1 MKNAE
6 IASIFTALADLL
18 EIKGENPFRIRA
30 YRRAALSVNSLGKD
44 IAALSEADL
53 LEIPGIGKDLAGKIT
68 EYLKSG
74 KIEAYERLKQE
85 LPEGLITLLSIPGI
99 GPKTVNLLYR
109 EYHVSD
115 IDQLEKLAIAH
126 KLSELPGIKEK
137 TESGILK
144 GIEMIRR
151 YAARYPLGKVLPL
164 SLEIIEYLKTAAP
177 IGRIEVA
184 GSIRRWKET
193 VRDID
198 ILCTSKDPHEVMKMF
213 TVMPDI
219 TQVIMKGPTK
229 SSILTKTGI
238 QVDLRVVEEDS
249 FGSALAYFTG
259 SKEHNIKLRELA
271 VRAGLK
277 LNEYGIFREKDSR
290 KLGGRYEEDVY
301 KVLGL
306 QFVPPELRE
315 DRGEIEAAQGN
326 ALPALVELKDIRGDL
341 HVHSTWS
348 DGSMEIEE
356 LVQEQIRK
364 GYAYTAL
371 TDHSK
376 GLGVARGL
384 SEERLIEQ
392 IAAVEAINRKLKR
405 FRILTGTEVNIR
417 TDGSLDFDD
426 EMLRKL
432 DVVVASVHTGFKQ
445 SKEQMTQRIVKAMQ
459 NPHVSIIGHIS
470 GRLIGER
477 DAYELDMEQVLAA
490 AAETR
495 TAIEINAYPLRLD
508 LNEAYVRTTGEKNVS
523 IVISTDSHARSH
535 FDNMQYGVAIARRG
549 WLEKKNVLNTL
560 PVEKLRKKIS
570 KRPAV

>member
-1 MKNAE
+1 MKNAD

-85 LPEGLITLLSIPGI
+85 LPEGLTTLLSVPGI

-115 IDQLEKLAIAH
+115 IDHLEKLAIAH

-164 SLEIIEYLKTAAP
+164 SLEITEYLKTKAP
-177 IGRIEVA
+177 VGRIEVA

-198 ILCTSKDPHEVMKMF
+198 ILCTSKAPRAVMKMF
-213 TVMPDI
+213 TAMPDI
-219 TQVIMKGPTK
+219 QQVIMKGPTK

-392 IAAVEAINRKLKR
+392 IAAVKALNRKLKR

-417 TDGSLDFDD
+417 ADGSLDFDD

-445 SKEQMTQRIVKAMQ
+445 SKEQLTQRIVKAMQ

-508 LNEAYVRTTGEKNVS
+508 LNEAYVRTTGQKNVS
-523 IVISTDSHARSH
+523 IVISTDSHARGH